1 MLRKEMMVLLIE
13 DNPGDARLIREML
26 SEGNP
31 SGSTVEHCAS
41 LGEGL
46 ARLGREPCDIVLLDL
61 NLPDSTGL
69 DSFARVHAAHPRI
82 PVIVLTG
89 NEDTATAVEA
99 VRQGAQD
106 YISKNQLNSKLLGTA
121 VRYAIERQKNEEEKA
136 LISAQIQQ
144 AQKMQALGQLA
155 GGMAHDFNN
164 QLAVIAGYCG
174 MILADDNVDKGHREQ
189 LQEIKDATAR
199 AAGLTQ
205 QLLAFSRS
213 QPLESVVVSPN
224 EPVRKM
230 EKMLRSVLGETIE
243 LRLLLAED
251 AGSIRID
258 PSKLE
263 QILLNLTLN
272 SRDAMPEG
280 GRLTIKT
287 ANVSFSPAGAGQAP
301 GAYVQVS
308 VSDTGTGIPKDI
320 QDKVFDPFF
329 TTKPKDKGTGLGL
342 AMVYGTVK
350 QQQGEILL
358 ESEPGQGTTICLCFK
373 REPDAPAASAP
384 AKKEP
389 KRHQGRGERIL
400 LVEDEA
406 RVRKVMEV
414 TLSRSGY
421 CVACA
426 ASAEEALAMFGKPG
440 DFALV
445 LTDVIMPGMSGVALA
460 ARLRQRAPGLPII
473 FSSGYAGDLVEAG
486 SAESDSVPFLSK
498 PVDPDRLFK
507 KMRELLDQP
516 ADN

>member
-1 MLRKEMMVLLIE
+1 M
-13 DNPGDARLIREML
+13 
-26 SEGNP
+26 
-31 SGSTVEHCAS
+31 
-41 LGEGL
+41 
-46 ARLGREPCDIVLLDL
+46 LGREPRDIVLLDL
-61 NLPDSTGL
+61 GLPDSAGL
-69 DSFARVHAAHPRI
+69 ATFAKVHAAHPRLPI
-82 PVIVLTG
+82 IVLTG
-89 NEDTATAVEA
+89 NEDTAMAVEA
-99 VRQGAQD
+99 VREGAQD
-106 YISKNQLNSKLLGTA
+106 YISKNQLNSKLLCTA
-121 VRYAIERQKNEEEKA
+121 IRYAIERQKIEEEKA
-136 LISAQIQQ
+136 LLSAQIQQ

-174 MILADDNVDKGHREQ
+174 MILADDNLDKVHREQ
-189 LQEIKDATAR
+189 LQEIKDASAR

-224 EPVRKM
+224 EPIRKM
-230 EKMLRSVLGETIE
+230 EKVLRSVLGETIE
-243 LRLLLAED
+243 LRLFLAED

-263 QILLNLTLN
+263 QVLLNLTLN
-272 SRDAMPEG
+272 SRDAMTQG
-280 GRLTIKT
+280 GLFTIKT
-287 ANVSFSPAGAGQAP
+287 ANISFSPAGAGQAP
-301 GAYVQVS
+301 GDYVQVS
-308 VSDTGTGIPKDI
+308 VTDTGTGIPKDI

-358 ESEPGQGTTICLCFK
+358 ESEPGKGTTICLCFK
-373 REPDAPAASAP
+373 RVAQALAASAP
-384 AKKEP
+384 AKKDSKP
-389 KRHQGRGERIL
+389 HQGRGERIL
-400 LVEDEA
+400 LVEDET

-414 TLSRSGY
+414 TLSHRGY
-421 CVACA
+421 SVACA

-460 ARLRQRAPGLPII
+460 ARLRERAPGLPII
-473 FSSGYAGDLVEAG
+473 FSSGYAGDLVAAG
-486 SAESDSVPFLSK
+486 TADPESVPFLSK

-507 KMRELLDQP
+507 KIRELLDAAGSAAAAGQ
-516 ADN
+516 